1 MREDGTFI
9 KATYGS
15 HFMFSLNLHEDKDI
29 SELMPGNYIVMI
41 DPNWN
46 ESARLVKDFKNVLV
60 DIYAPEAVKM
70 EPLD

>member
-1 MREDGTFI
+1 
-9 KATYGS
+9 
-15 HFMFSLNLHEDKDI
+15 
-29 SELMPGNYIVMI
+29 MPGNYIVMI